1 MSRPLLDSPS
11 YVNSTKKLSEDS
23 ILCKCHMKLENNVL
37 MPINALDFSE
47 LIEST
52 EDYDSCGDQG
62 GI

>member
-1 MSRPLLDSPS
+1 
-11 YVNSTKKLSEDS
+11 
-23 ILCKCHMKLENNVL
+23 MKLENNLL